1 MIKGKILAE
10 GYDIHREVGVRGTG
24 VKRGGYAKPTIASA
38 AGRIIGGR
46 VAGLESAM
54 L

>member
-24 VKRGGYAKPTIASA
+24 VKRGGYAKPTIRAQQGGSSA
-38 AGRIIGGR
+38 A
-46 VAGLESAM
+46 A
-54 L
+54 